1 MEPSFARTTFFVT
14 GGLLVW
20 AADFLFIYG
29 FAALACA
36 RGFHTMSMLGIGI
49 VPFASTVATVVA
61 ASVTAV
67 LVVTAFRA
75 RHRRAGET
83 RTFIAASALGAGA
96 LSLIAIVLI
105 GLPAALLR
113 GTCA

>member
-36 RGFHTMSMLGIGI
+36 RGFHTESMFGIEI
-49 VPFASTVATVVA
+49 VPFASAAATVVA
-61 ASVTAV
+61 ASLTTV
-67 LVVTAFRA
+67 LVLRAFRS

-83 RTFIAASALGAGA
+83 RTFIVSAAVGAGA